1 MLDGVLLKVDEVL
14 FIGVLRRFITGR
26 GDKLLHM
33 PGGVLLGSC
42 ACHLFFNV
50 GRRDG
55 QGRQRFSSW
64 SRGVKGLSHRGN
76 AGELLYRR
84 H

>member
-26 GDKLLHM
+26 GDKLLRT

-42 ACHLFFNV
+42 ACHLFFNWGGGMDKV
-50 GRRDG
+50 GKDSRR
-55 QGRQRFSSW
+55 
-64 SRGVKGLSHRGN
+64 GLVG
-76 AGELLYRR
+76 
-84 H
+84 